1 MGNQRIRELQEAYA
15 VAEYD
20 RIAWALRIDER
31 SIYGEALQA
40 HIEAL
45 DTRKAEILLLLMEE
59 GAEDIA
65 MSPNFGPNK
74 KRRRDAVGLSASVS
88 DK

>member
-1 MGNQRIRELQEAYA
+1 MGDQRIRELQEAYA

-31 SIYGEALQA
+31 SIYGEA